1 MRKGETMKMKKRS
14 TIILVIMALLL
25 GVARIDQAKAQVGIF
40 IMDDEEYA
48 NIRGGSTEPPDG
60 FIIPDFPN
68 HDETWDVSPIGNGLW
83 LLGCLGGA
91 YLLGKRRKREDEE

>member
-1 MRKGETMKMKKRS
+1 MRKGETMKKRS

-25 GVARIDQAKAQVGIF
+25 GVARFNQGKAQVGIF

-48 NIRGGSTEPPDG
+48 NIRGGSNEPPDG

-68 HDETWDVSPIGNGLW
+68 HDETWDVSPVGNGLW

-91 YLLGKRRKREDEE
+91 YLLGKRRKRENEE

>member
-1 MRKGETMKMKKRS
+1 MRKGETMKKRS

-48 NIRGGSTEPPDG
+48 NIRGGSNGPPDG

-91 YLLGKRRKREDEE
+91 YLLGKRRKHEDE

>member
-1 MRKGETMKMKKRS
+1 MRKGETMKKRS

-25 GVARIDQAKAQVGIF
+25 GVARFNQGKAQVGIF

-48 NIRGGSTEPPDG
+48 NIRGGSTDPPDG

-68 HDETWDVSPIGNGLW
+68 HDETWDVSPVGNGLW

-91 YLLGKRRKREDEE
+91 YLLGKRRKRENEE

>member
-1 MRKGETMKMKKRS
+1 MRKGETMKKRS

-25 GVARIDQAKAQVGIF
+25 GVARFNQGKAQVGIF

-48 NIRGGSTEPPDG
+48 NIRGGSNEPPDG

-91 YLLGKRRKREDEE
+91 YLLGKRRKREDE

>member
-1 MRKGETMKMKKRS
+1 MRKGETMKKRS

-48 NIRGGSTEPPDG
+48 NIRDGSTDLPDG

-91 YLLGKRRKREDEE
+91 YLLGKRRKREDE

>member
-1 MRKGETMKMKKRS
+1 MRKGETMKKRS

-25 GVARIDQAKAQVGIF
+25 GVARFNQGKAQVGIF

-48 NIRGGSTEPPDG
+48 NIRGGSNEPPDG

-91 YLLGKRRKREDEE
+91 YLLGKRRKHEDE

>member
-1 MRKGETMKMKKRS
+1 MRKGETMKKRS

-25 GVARIDQAKAQVGIF
+25 GMARFNQGKAQVGIF

-48 NIRGGSTEPPDG
+48 NIRGGSNEPPDG

-91 YLLGKRRKREDEE
+91 YLLGKRRKREDE

>member
-14 TIILVIMALLL
+14 TIIMVIMALLL

-40 IMDDEEYA
+40 I
-48 NIRGGSTEPPDG
+48 I
-60 FIIPDFPN
+60 
-68 HDETWDVSPIGNGLW
+68 DETWDVSPIGNGLW

>member
-1 MRKGETMKMKKRS
+1 MRKGETMKKRS

-25 GVARIDQAKAQVGIF
+25 GMARFNQGKAQVGIF

-48 NIRGGSTEPPDG
+48 NIRGGSNEPPDG

-68 HDETWDVSPIGNGLW
+68 HDETWDVSPVGNGLW

-91 YLLGKRRKREDEE
+91 YLLGKRRKREDE

>member
-1 MRKGETMKMKKRS
+1 MRKGETMKKRS

-25 GVARIDQAKAQVGIF
+25 GVARFNQCKAQVGIF

-48 NIRGGSTEPPDG
+48 NIRGGSNEPPDG

>member
-1 MRKGETMKMKKRS
+1 MRKGETMKKRS

-25 GVARIDQAKAQVGIF
+25 GVARFNQGKAQVGIF

-48 NIRGGSTEPPDG
+48 NIRGGSNEPPDG

-68 HDETWDVSPIGNGLW
+68 HDETWDVSPVGNGLW

>member
-1 MRKGETMKMKKRS
+1 MRKGETMKKRS

-25 GVARIDQAKAQVGIF
+25 GVARFNQGKAQVGIF

-48 NIRGGSTEPPDG
+48 NIRGGSNEPPDG

-68 HDETWDVSPIGNGLW
+68 HDETWDVSPVGNGLW

-91 YLLGKRRKREDEE
+91 YLLGKRRKREDE